1 MQFNKYTGSSVKAKE
16 LTSAVAY
23 YIAKDMKPLYTVEG
37 KGFAKM
43 INKFDPHYT
52 LPSRERLRTSII
64 PRMYE
69 DLRAN
74 TVAPLVEECKFYALT
89 ADLWTARNLCQ
100 YLEWH
105 FNGITA
111 EWELK

>member
-1 MQFNKYTGSSVKAKE
+1 MQFNKIYRIKRKSKRINQCSS
-16 LTSAVAY
+16 L
-23 YIAKDMKPLYTVEG
+23 LYRQRHETVEG

-74 TVAPLVEECKFYALT
+74 TVAQLVEECKFYALT
-89 ADLWTARNLCQ
+89 ADLWTARNLCH
-100 YLEWH
+100 YLE
-105 FNGITA
+105 
-111 EWELK
+111 